1 MLVFGLLH
9 FKFDV
14 LESILLYGGIW
25 TSIYWTEFNTF
36 IYLVHLRNCLR
47 QGVSFFTFC
56 YLGVTGDSWTMR
68 IIRTSYT
75 VAYLTT
81 FILVLMFAV
90 VMKPFLGGWSIL
102 LSNIE
107 TYDKSNLQFDQFNFS
122 LDFVFFE
129 RKSLIVYQNV
139 LLSTLFFS
147 LRLAKYFLVKV
158 GKLFFFSFIN
168 RDTHQFLCCV

>member
-1 MLVFGLLH
+1 MRQSILQHHLKLFRRKWSFDCFILALEKNCVENNDIEINGNLLVINWTLLVFGLLH

-25 TSIYWTEFNTF
+25 TSIYWEFNTF
-36 IYLVHLRNCLR
+36 IYLVHLRNYLR

-56 YLGVTGDSWTMR
+56 YLGVTGDSWTM
-68 IIRTSYT
+68 IILWTSYT

-81 FILVLMFAV
+81 FILVLRFAV

-107 TYDKSNLQFDQFNFS
+107 TYNKSNL
-122 LDFVFFE
+122 
-129 RKSLIVYQNV
+129 R
-139 LLSTLFFS
+139 
-147 LRLAKYFLVKV
+147 
-158 GKLFFFSFIN
+158 
-168 RDTHQFLCCV
+168 